1 MSAIYGKLSFSGT
14 IGADTADRMKS
25 GYADC
30 KIDRYSAITSD
41 NVLMGCAE
49 QFLIDGSEG
58 ERFPYEDERY
68 LFVSDGMMDD
78 KEALAKELGLDESA
92 PDGLVLFT
100 AIKKWKFEFGEH
112 LYGAFS
118 ACLYDKKEK
127 KMFLFTDHVGSRCVY
142 YRKTE
147 DAFFFSTLV
156 TPIINATD
164 DKIELSEKWISY
176 WGLNCSPSMYILPDL
191 SPFEGIYQ
199 LEPHRVLVVD
209 ATHSTVEKVN
219 YWDPY
224 AHIKEYKVSDEEGL
238 ALFRETISDCI
249 RKSLRA
255 NGETAVTLSS
265 GLDSSTIAC
274 LASRILSER
283 GKKLYSFTS
292 VPLKDFN
299 EEVME
304 GRVADETE
312 GVMEI
317 VAENPDI
324 VPEFLSC
331 PGKNAI
337 KDAYPLTKA
346 MEAPYKATSNT
357 VWMDEVYKQAAAKGC
372 HMLFTGQSGNGTI
385 SYGFITNTIYR
396 LVIEGHIKRA
406 VKEFNTFAKT
416 WRYPRKRLLKDLA
429 ETFYNTRIA
438 SHDYMNGRL
447 TPLSMLKKYDAKTAF
462 NENMKILGNMQMDKK
477 REQLAFMWSDTV
489 YNNLSMYETKLGLR
503 YGIFNRDITRHP
515 RVINVIAGLPI
526 TCTAGG
532 GLERRL
538 VRAGMKGIVPRST
551 RLNMT
556 KRGLQ
561 GADLTY
567 RMEHAD
573 EATFEEAY
581 KRVNDKAVE
590 KYIDPKVLEEI
601 RNLYDK
607 YKFDRHASDEMKNY
621 TYGLFLV
628 CVLSAFIE
636 HYER

>member
-14 IGADTADRMKS
+14 IGADTAERMKS

-30 KIDRYSAITSD
+30 RIDRYSAVTSD

-49 QFLIDGSEG
+49 QFLIEGSED

-68 LFVSDGMMDD
+68 LFVSDGMVDD
-78 KEALAKELGLDESA
+78 KENLAKELGLDEGA

-100 AIKKWKFEFGEH
+100 AIKKWMFEFGEH

-127 KMFLFTDHVGSRCVY
+127 KMFLFTDHVGNRCVY
-142 YRKTE
+142 YRKTD

-156 TPIINATD
+156 TPIINASD
-164 DKIELSEKWISY
+164 DRIGLSEKWISY
-176 WGLNCSPSMYILPDL
+176 WGLNCSPGMYVLPDL

-209 ATHSTVEKVN
+209 EGHATVEKVS
-219 YWDPY
+219 YWEPY
-224 AHIKEYKVSDEEGL
+224 AHIRKYDVSDEEGL
-238 ALFRETISDCI
+238 ALFRETISDCV
-249 RKSLRA
+249 RKALRA
-255 NGETAVTLSS
+255 KDETAVTLSS
-265 GLDSSTIAC
+265 GLDSSTVAC
-274 LASRILSER
+274 LATRVLSER

-324 VPEFLSC
+324 VPEFLPC
-331 PGKNAI
+331 AGKNAV
-337 KDAYPLTKA
+337 KDAYPLTKIL
-346 MEAPYKATSNT
+346 EVPYKATANT
-357 VWMDEVYKQAAAKGC
+357 VWMDELYRRAADKGC
-372 HMLFTGQSGNGTI
+372 NMLFTGQSGNGTI

-396 LVIEGHIKRA
+396 LVTEGHIKRA
-406 VKEFNTFAKT
+406 VKEFNTFART
-416 WRYPRKRLLKDLA
+416 WRYPRKLLLKDMVK
-429 ETFYNTRIA
+429 TFYNTRLA
-438 SHDYMNGRL
+438 SHDFMNGRL
-447 TPLSMLKKYDAKTAF
+447 APLSLVKKYDAKRAYK
-462 NENMKILGNMQMDKK
+462 ENMGVLGNMQMDKK

-489 YNNLSMYETKLGLR
+489 YNNLSVYETKLGLYYR
-503 YGIFNRDITRHP
+503 IFNRDITRHP

-526 TCTAGG
+526 TCTAGA

-538 VRAGMKGIVPRST
+538 VRGGMRGIVPKSI

-561 GADLTY
+561 SADLTY
-567 RMEHAD
+567 RMEHCD
-573 EATFEEAY
+573 TATLEEAY
-581 KRVNDKAVE
+581 KRINDKAIERYVDSE
-590 KYIDPKVLEEI
+590 VLKEI
-601 RNLYDK
+601 RDLFDK
-607 YKFDRHASDEMKNY
+607 FKFDRQASDSMKHY
-621 TYGLFLV
+621 TNDLFLV

-636 HYER
+636 NYGR